1 MFSSSL
7 SEGLVVCRVCRSF
20 PPNPAFPCPFQTD
33 GASAIL
39 IMSEEKALGMG
50 YKPKAYLR

>member
-1 MFSSSL
+1 MRGVSCSSGSDL
-7 SEGLVVCRVCRSF
+7 TGFV
-20 PPNPAFPCPFQTD
+20 CPFQTD

-39 IMSEEKALGMG
+39 LMSEEKALAMG